1 MGCEVYMRETCILLE
16 EKLRLPQIPNDR
28 AAQVMEV
35 RGRAKQSEPIGPS
48 RLPTIPERQL
58 TPCPRLGQRRRVYRS
73 HRPFNTRSTVSDNLE
88 GKVALITGAAGG
100 IGSVF
105 ARYLAEHGA
114 SVVLGDLSEG
124 VSDVA
129 DGLTS
134 GGFAAHGQILDVTA
148 AAERFGGVDIL
159 INSAALMAEI
169 PFSPLAQY
177 PLDWWD
183 RVMAVNVRGPLVCTQ
198 AVVESMVGRGG
209 GRIVNM
215 VSAGAFSPSGMYG
228 VSKYALVG
236 LTMNLAS
243 QLGPLGVTVNAI
255 APGLI
260 DDEAGYRAL
269 PAGPFRDAIHSA
281 IPLKTH
287 LEGPPDDLIGTLL
300 LLVTDAGRW
309 ITGQT
314 ISVDGGWVMRF

>member
-1 MGCEVYMRETCILLE
+1 M
-16 EKLRLPQIPNDR
+16 
-28 AAQVMEV
+28 
-35 RGRAKQSEPIGPS
+35 
-48 RLPTIPERQL
+48 
-58 TPCPRLGQRRRVYRS
+58 
-73 HRPFNTRSTVSDNLE
+73 SDNLE

-105 ARYLAEHGA
+105 ARHLAEHGA
-114 SVVLGDLSEG
+114 SVVLGDLSEA

-134 GGFAAHGQILDVTA
+134 GGFAVHGQILDVTDPESARGWVSA
-148 AAERFGGVDIL
+148 AVERFGGVDIL

-198 AVVESMVGRGG
+198 AVVDSMVERGG
-209 GRIVNM
+209 GKIVNM

-243 QLGPLGVTVNAI
+243 QLGPLGVNVNAI

-287 LEGPPDDLIGTLL
+287 MEGPPDDLIGTLL